1 MSELIFAW
9 VIAITL
15 WVLVAL
21 QIADYQRRK
30 KVSAAIQELQELIKR
45 WQK

>member
-1 MSELIFAW
+1 MTDLIFAW

-30 KVSAAIQELQELIKR
+30 KVSAAIEELQRLIRRLRK
-45 WQK
+45 